1 MKKIK
6 YLLMTV
12 ISMFIMITYSCNFLD
27 VNDYFE
33 DTIQLDSVFSN
44 KVYLEKF
51 LWGAA
56 ALLPDE
62 SNIFAVSYYP
72 AILGSDEGFTMW
84 EADYASQRFPID
96 EITAGDMG
104 TMNIWERMYQVIRK
118 ANTVLARIGECK
130 ELSGQERR
138 EIVGY
143 ARFLRGYAYYHLLLN
158 YGPLLI
164 AGDDVY
170 ETSLKP
176 EAYQKYRST
185 YDESVEYVC
194 GELDTA
200 ASYIPPIVPVNV
212 FGRPTRDAAYGLIA
226 RLRVYAASPL
236 FNGGQAAK
244 TYFSNFR
251 RQSDN
256 VHYVSQTYDENKWV
270 IAAAAC
276 KRVMDLGYELHTVEA
291 TYNTPKLPDGVTHD
305 PDYYKPWPVGAA
317 GIDPLRSYA
326 EMFNGETLGFKN
338 NEYIFGRNST
348 EVRERTRQS
357 FPSPFGGWNG
367 HCIPQ
372 KIIDTY
378 RMTDGREISN
388 FSDRYPYREDGFT
401 TRDSTFSGYEIKPNV
416 NLMYTNREPRF
427 YASVGFSGCL
437 WTMNSTTESSKFR
450 QQVFYSIDGNSGKSA
465 STEGDNRNY
474 PITGYVLKKYVHPDD
489 AWSGANAAVLD
500 KSFPIVRLADILLM
514 YAECLNNLSQ
524 SYTVTLD
531 DIDGTSYTF
540 SRNTDEMAAAFNKVR
555 HRSGLPGLTPEE
567 LSSQEAFFEALKKER
582 MIEFLHEGLR
592 YYDVRRWGI
601 VADEEAKP
609 VMGMNTEQTEK
620 GGYYNR
626 VICNYATV
634 RNRVFKP
641 KMILLPIDLQEIKR
655 VRTLDQNPGWEN

>member
-6 YLLMTV
+6 YIVLTIV
-12 ISMFIMITYSCNFLD
+12 SMLIMMTYSCNFLD

-33 DTIQLDSVFSN
+33 DTVHLDSVFSN
-44 KVYLEKF
+44 KIYMERF

-56 ALLPDE
+56 SLLPNE
-62 SNIFAVSYYP
+62 SNIFANAYYP

-84 EADYASQRFPID
+84 EADYIPQRFPVD
-96 EITAGDMG
+96 EITASNMG
-104 TMNIWERMYQVIRK
+104 SMNIWDDMYKIIRK
-118 ANTVLARIGECK
+118 ANTIFARIDECEK
-130 ELSGQERR
+130 LTAQERR

-143 ARFLRGYAYYHLLLN
+143 AHFLRGYAYCHLLLS

-164 AGDDVY
+164 AGDEVY
-170 ETSLKP
+170 ETNLES

-194 GELDTA
+194 NELETA
-200 ASYIPPIVPVNV
+200 ASYIPPVVPINV
-212 FGRPTRDAAYGLIA
+212 FGRPGRDAAYGLIA
-226 RLRVYAASPL
+226 RIRVYAASPL

-256 VHYVSQTYDENKWV
+256 VHYISQTYDENKWA

-276 KRVMDLGYELHTVEA
+276 RRVMDLNYELHTVEA
-291 TYNTPKLPDGVTHD
+291 TYNTRELPLGITHD
-305 PDYYKPWPVGAA
+305 PDYYKPWPAGAA
-317 GIDPLRSYA
+317 GIDHLRSYS

-348 EVRERTRQS
+348 EVKERTKNS
-357 FPSPFGGWNG
+357 FPATFGGWNG

-372 KIIDTY
+372 KIIDNY
-378 RMTDGREISN
+378 KMVDGREINN
-388 FSDRYPYREDGFT
+388 FSAMYPYREDGFT
-401 TRDSTFSGYEIKPNV
+401 TRDTAFSGYVIKSNV
-416 NLMYTNREPRF
+416 NLMYANRESRF

-437 WTMNSTTESSKFR
+437 WTMNSTTEAGKYM
-450 QQVFYSIDGNSGKSA
+450 QQAFYSIDGNSGKSA
-465 STEGDNRNY
+465 STEGDARNY
-474 PITGYVLKKYVHPDD
+474 PVTGYVLKKYIHPDD
-489 AWSGANAAVLD
+489 AWSGANAALLD

-514 YAECLNNLSQ
+514 YAECLNNLTGSH
-524 SYTVTLD
+524 TVTVNENSD
-531 DIDGTSYTF
+531 TTYTF
-540 SRNTDEMAAAFNKVR
+540 SRNTAEMAAAFNKVR

-567 LSSQEAFFEALKKER
+567 LSSPEAFFEALKKER

-601 VADEEAKP
+601 VAEEETTP
-609 VMGMNTEQTEK
+609 IMGMNTEQTER

-626 VICNYATV
+626 VICNYTTV

-655 VRTLDQNPGWEN
+655 VRTLDQNPGWEY